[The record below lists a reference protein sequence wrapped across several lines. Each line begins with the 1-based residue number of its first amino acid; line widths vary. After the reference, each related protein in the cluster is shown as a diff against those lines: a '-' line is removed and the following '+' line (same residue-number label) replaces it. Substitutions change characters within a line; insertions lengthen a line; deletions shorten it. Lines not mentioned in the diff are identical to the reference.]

1 MILLIRWKKEKKEKI
16 VKIKLKKVSH
26 KRNEKK
32 KKKIMN
38 NFSFFFLV
46 VRKVHKYYMCN
57 TYCAIIFIYVYFNLG
72 GLQKTELIRRD
83 LIDASIPF
91 LPLEKSH
98 VKLCIRSDRRKFS
111 KRRGEISQIKMFNT
125 NLLTNKL
132 YNMNFRLIV

>member
-1 MILLIRWKKEKKEKI
+1 
-16 VKIKLKKVSH
+16 
-26 KRNEKK
+26 
-32 KKKIMN
+32 MN

-111 KRRGEISQIKMFNT
+111 KRRGEISQIKMFYP
-125 NLLTNKL
+125 NLLTNKS
-132 YNMNFRLIV
+132 YYMNFRLII